1 METPR
6 TKYTLHRSSL
16 SDQVYSHI
24 KKMIL
29 AGELKGGDRVPEER
43 VGQRFGVSRTPIRE
57 ALKRLEEYG
66 LIRVKP
72 RSYAE
77 VVRITHEEAE
87 QIALIR
93 AHLEDLA
100 VLLLTQREPEQWDV
114 SAIWRYAGECEEMLE
129 AGDIAGAFERD
140 SQLHLEIVRRTGN
153 SHLYDIFEKLDAK
166 VQLSRLEIH
175 LPVEVLRRF
184 IGQHDQLIRTIRSG
198 DTVQA
203 RDRMRHHILDQLEHY
218 R

>member
-1 METPR
+1 MDNNGSKFTIQ
-6 TKYTLHRSSL
+6 KSSL
-16 SDQVYSHI
+16 SDQVYNHI
-24 KKMIL
+24 KRMIL
-29 AGELKGGDRVPEER
+29 SGELKGGDKVPEER

-77 VVRITHEEAE
+77 VVRLTHEEAE
-87 QIALIR
+87 QIAVIR

-100 VLLLTQREPEQWDV
+100 VSLLTQRKADGRTFE
-114 SAIWRYAGECEEMLE
+114 AIERYAEECNRLI
-129 AGDIAGAFERD
+129 ADGDVGGAFERD
-140 SQLHLEIVRRTGN
+140 SLLHLEIVRQTGN
-153 SHLYDIFEKLDAK
+153 THLYEIFEKLDAK

-175 LPVEVLRRF
+175 LPVSVLRQF
-184 IGQHDQLIRTIRSG
+184 IHQHDDLIETLKSG
-198 DTVQA
+198 DAA
-203 RDRMRHHILDQLEHY
+203 RARERIRHHILDQLAHY

>member
-1 METPR
+1 METPNS
-6 TKYTLHRSSL
+6 KYTLHRSSL
-16 SDQVYSHI
+16 SDQVYNHI
-24 KKMIL
+24 KQMIL

-43 VGQRFGVSRTPIRE
+43 VGQQFGVSRTPIRE

-72 RSYAE
+72 RSSSE

-100 VLLLTQREPEQWDV
+100 VLLLTQRAPDAWD
-114 SAIWRYAGECEEMLE
+114 SSGIQQYARECQEMLD
-129 AGDIAGAFERD
+129 ADDIGGAFERD
-140 SQLHLEIVRRTGN
+140 SRLHLEIVRQTGN
-153 SHLYDIFEKLDAK
+153 THLYDIFEKLDAK

-175 LPVEVLRRF
+175 LPTDELKRF
-184 IGQHDQLIRTIRSG
+184 IHQHDDLIESIRSG
-198 DTVQA
+198 ETAAA

>member
-1 METPR
+1 METSN

-16 SDQVYSHI
+16 SDQVYNHI
-24 KKMIL
+24 KQMIL

-43 VGQRFGVSRTPIRE
+43 VGQQFGVSRTPIRE

-100 VLLLTQREPEQWDV
+100 VLLLTQRKPEQWDC
-114 SAIWRYAGECEEMLE
+114 SGIRQYARECQELLD
-129 AGDIAGAFERD
+129 AGDIGGAFERD
-140 SQLHLEIVRRTGN
+140 SRLHLEIVRQTGN
-153 SHLYDIFEKLDAK
+153 THLYDIFEKLDAK

-175 LPVEVLRRF
+175 LPTDVLKRF
-184 IGQHDQLIRTIRSG
+184 IHQHDGLIESIRSG
-198 DTVQA
+198 ETTAA